1 MNIKL
6 SPSWNNLLKEE
17 LSKLYFQ
24 NIQDFLDSEVRAGK
38 TIYPKQDDTFV
49 ALNHTPLDQVKVVIL
64 GQDPYHG
71 AWQAHWLSFSVQD
84 GIRVPPSLR
93 NIYKELKSEYSDFN
107 IPESGDLTHWAKQW
121 ILLLNSILT
130 VESGKPASHAKIWW
144 ANFTDAVLREIS
156 DSQEWII
163 FVLWW
168 NFALSKKILI
178 DENKHFILESA
189 HPSPFSAHRGF
200 HWNGH
205 FNEIN
210 EILNK
215 VWKNEIKW

>member
-71 AWQAHWLSFSVQD
+71 A
-84 GIRVPPSLR
+84 
-93 NIYKELKSEYSDFN
+93 
-107 IPESGDLTHWAKQW
+107 
-121 ILLLNSILT
+121 
-130 VESGKPASHAKIWW
+130 
-144 ANFTDAVLREIS
+144 
-156 DSQEWII
+156 
-163 FVLWW
+163 
-168 NFALSKKILI
+168 
-178 DENKHFILESA
+178 
-189 HPSPFSAHRGF
+189 
-200 HWNGH
+200 
-205 FNEIN
+205 
-210 EILNK
+210 
-215 VWKNEIKW
+215 